1 MKTIRKSRKKGST
14 IVETVASFVLY
25 LPILVTFLFVI
36 MEVATFFLIKET
48 LAQAARQAA
57 RNLAVAYGS
66 NRGIASDRTQQNSLV
81 FDTIRVYNIIN
92 ASAQF
97 SNPTFN
103 PNANPPTVTVSV
115 SYTGNQF
122 GLPPFPNPDLLHLG
136 NNFVVH
142 STSTYRLE

>member
-1 MKTIRKSRKKGST
+1 MRKIKISRKKGST
-14 IVETVASFVLY
+14 IVETAASLLLY

-36 MEVATFFLIKET
+36 MEVATFFMIKET
-48 LAQAARQAA
+48 LAQGARQAA
-57 RNLAVAYGS
+57 RDLAVVYGS
-66 NRGIASDRTQQNSLV
+66 NPGIVNSRAQQNTLV
-81 FDTIRVYNIIN
+81 FDTIRFYNIIN

-103 PNANPPTVTVSV
+103 PNSTPPTVTVSV

-122 GLPPFPNPDLLHLG
+122 GLPPFPNPDPLHLG
-136 NNFVVH
+136 SNFVLN

>member
-1 MKTIRKSRKKGST
+1 MRKIKISRKKGST

-57 RNLAVAYGS
+57 RDLAVAYGS
-66 NRGIASDRTQQNSLV
+66 NHGIANSRTQQNTLV
-81 FDTIRVYNIIN
+81 FDTIRFYNIIN

-103 PNANPPTVTVSV
+103 PNATPPTVTVSV

-122 GLPPFPNPDLLHLG
+122 GLPPFPNPDPLHLG
-136 NNFVVH
+136 ANFVLN
-142 STSTYRLE
+142 SSSTYRLE